1 MALRW
6 VALLP
11 LRGGSKSIPG
21 KNLRVIA
28 GRPLYAWSLGAAL
41 DSGCF
46 DAVYVA
52 SDAEEIRE
60 DARARFGSRI
70 QVIDRAPENATDTAS
85 SETVMLEVAAKVQ
98 CDVMSLIQATSPL
111 TRPEDFRI
119 ARARFERE
127 GLDSLLTGVELKR
140 FFWTHDAQPLNY
152 DPARRPHRQDF
163 AGTLME
169 NGAFYFTRSQLLTRT
184 GSRLCGRIG
193 VYRMNA
199 DCGAELDEPSDWP
212 IVESLLRRRIAVARD
227 IRMLV
232 VDVDGTLTDGG
243 MYYNGNGEAM
253 KKFNTRDAK
262 GLLMLREA
270 GVRICIVTQE
280 TSAAATARMRKLG
293 LADYFPGVTDKPAWL
308 AEACE
313 RWQVS
318 LAQTAYIGDDVNDLA
333 CLRSVGLSCCPSDAV
348 PEVRDTVQY
357 VCGAAGGEGAVREV
371 SDLIRQHIVAQGQN
385 GAAGSTNNG
394 NGHGSGVTST

>member
-1 MALRW
+1 MRW

-28 GRPLYAWSLGAAL
+28 GRPLYTWSLGAAL

-52 SDAEEIRE
+52 SDSAEIRD
-60 DARARFGSRI
+60 DARARFGSRVH
-70 QVIDRAPENATDTAS
+70 VIDRAPENATDTAS
-85 SETVMLEVAAKVQ
+85 SESVMLEVAAKIQ
-98 CDVMSLIQATSPL
+98 CDVLSLVQATSPL

-152 DPARRPHRQDF
+152 DPARRPRRQDF
-163 AGTLME
+163 AGTVME
-169 NGAFYFTRSQLLTRT
+169 NGAFYFTRNQLLTRA
-184 GSRLCGRIG
+184 GARLCGRIG
-193 VYRMNA
+193 VYRMQDECA
-199 DCGAELDEPSDWP
+199 AELDEPSDWP
-212 IVESLLRRRIAVARD
+212 IVESLLRRRLVVARD

-270 GVRICIVTQE
+270 GVRICVVTQE
-280 TSAAATARMRKLG
+280 NSAAVTARMRKLG
-293 LADYFPGVTDKPAWL
+293 LTDYFPGVTDKPAWL
-308 AEACE
+308 AQACA
-313 RWQVS
+313 RWEVS
-318 LAQTAYIGDDVNDLA
+318 PAQTAYIGDDLNDLA
-333 CLRSVGLSCCPSDAV
+333 CLQAVGFSCCPADAV
-348 PEVRDTVQY
+348 EEVRGAVQY
-357 VCGAAGGEGAVREV
+357 VSTAAGGEGAVREV
-371 SDLIRQHIVAQGQN
+371 SDLIRTHLLADTGN
-385 GAAGSTNNG
+385 GHKNDNG
-394 NGHGSGVTST
+394 NGST

>member
-1 MALRW
+1 MAMRW

-52 SDAEEIRE
+52 SDSKEIRD
-60 DARARFGSRI
+60 DARARFGSRVH
-70 QVIDRAPENATDTAS
+70 VIDRSPENATDTAS
-85 SETVMLEVAAKVQ
+85 SESVMLEVASKVE
-98 CDVMSLIQATSPL
+98 CDVMSLVQATSPL
-111 TRPEDFRI
+111 TRPEDFRA

-152 DPARRPHRQDF
+152 DPARRPRRQDF
-163 AGTLME
+163 AGTVME

-193 VYRMNA
+193 VYRMHDECA
-199 DCGAELDEPSDWP
+199 AELDEPSDWD
-212 IVESLLRRRIAVARD
+212 VLENLLHRRLTAARD

-243 MYYNGNGEAM
+243 MYYDANGEAL
-253 KKFNTRDAK
+253 KKFDTRDAK
-262 GLLMLREA
+262 GLLMLRDA
-270 GVRICIVTQE
+270 GVRVCIVTQE
-280 TSAAATARMRKLG
+280 NSAVVHARMRKLG
-293 LADYFPGVTDKPAWL
+293 LTDTYFPGTTDKPAWL
-308 AEACE
+308 ADAGA

-318 LAQTAYIGDDVNDLA
+318 LAQTAYIGDDLNDLE
-333 CLRSVGLSCCPSDAV
+333 CLRGVGFSCCPADAR
-348 PEVRDTVQY
+348 PEVRNAVQY
-357 VCGAAGGEGAVREV
+357 VCGARGGSGAVREV
-371 SDLIRQHIVAQGQN
+371 TDLIRAHVAPAGN
-385 GAAGSTNNG
+385 GAGQ
-394 NGHGSGVTST
+394 SGTP

>member
-1 MALRW
+1 MAMRW

-46 DAVYVA
+46 DTIYVA
-52 SDAEEIRE
+52 SDSEEIRE
-60 DARARFGSRI
+60 DARTRFGSRV

-85 SETVMLEVAAKVQ
+85 SELVMLEVAAKVP

-111 TRPEDFRI
+111 TRPEDFRT

-127 GLDSLLTGVELKR
+127 GLDSLLTGVEFKR

-152 DPARRPHRQDF
+152 DPARRPQRQDF

-169 NGAFYFTRSQLLTRT
+169 TGAFYFTRSQLLTRT

-193 VYRMNA
+193 VYRMSPECA
-199 DCGAELDEPSDWP
+199 AEVDEPSDWP
-212 IVESLLRRRIAVARD
+212 QVERQLRRRLTIARD
-227 IRMLV
+227 ICMLV

-262 GLLMLREA
+262 GLLMLRDA
-270 GVRICIVTQE
+270 GVRICIVTAE
-280 TSAAATARMRKLG
+280 NSAAVTARMRKLG
-293 LADYFPGVTDKPAWL
+293 LTDYYPGVDDKAAWL
-308 AEACE
+308 AEAGE

-318 LAQTAYIGDDVNDLA
+318 LEQTAYIGDDLNDLP
-333 CLRSVGLSCCPSDAV
+333 CLRTVGLSGCPSDAV
-348 PEVRDTVQY
+348 PEVRDAVKY
-357 VCGAAGGEGAVREV
+357 ICGGAGGDGAVREF
-371 SDLIRQHIVAQGQN
+371 SDVIRTHLVAKAEASGDNGNVN
-385 GAAGSTNNG
+385 GAR
-394 NGHGSGVTST
+394 